1 MGKKT
6 RKGLLGRGNGKPEC
20 IPDRVARAGSKEGLV
35 PRGEEPWRM
44 ETRNGMI
51 QLQC

>member
-20 IPDRVARAGSKEGLV
+20 IQDRVARAGSKGLV